1 MKLRGGTASLTG
13 DGPGRVARG
22 CLVSKLAVAR
32 CKTQPLPD
40 WIEDGAACGVEG
52 VRLSSAMLSWRS
64 EVMSLAAK
72 DWADDLSA
80 HERRRSST
88 LPR

>member
-32 CKTQPLPD
+32 LKTQPLPD
-40 WIEDGAACGVEG
+40 RIAACGVEG
-52 VRLSSAMLSWRS
+52 VRLSSVMLSGRS
-64 EVMSLAAK
+64 EVVSLTVK